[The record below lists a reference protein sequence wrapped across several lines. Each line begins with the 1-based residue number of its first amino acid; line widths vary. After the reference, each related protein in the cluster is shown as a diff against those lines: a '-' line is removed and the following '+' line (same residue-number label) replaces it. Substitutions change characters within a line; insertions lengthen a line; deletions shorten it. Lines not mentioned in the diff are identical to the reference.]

1 MLGVQTLF
9 PLQRGANMKLKDAV
23 TISVLCVF
31 AATIHG
37 VAAGGDSD
45 VVDSFVGPYLTIQ
58 TSLAGDDIA
67 KAKSGAARLTQAI
80 KSADGSAEMM
90 AYLGTAAR
98 QIGEAP
104 DIESARRGFL
114 NLSHQMVQLVKEAG
128 TTGGK
133 ALYLAHCPMA
143 FDGEGGSWIQADKT
157 IANPYYGAAM
167 LRCGTVQE
175 QLAGRADE
183 TPGHGAAEHHDHHG
197 HQH

>member
-1 MLGVQTLF
+1 
-9 PLQRGANMKLKDAV
+9 MKLKNAVAIGVLCVIAV
-23 TISVLCVF
+23 TIQ
-31 AATIHG
+31 G
-37 VAAGGDSD
+37 EAAGGDP
-45 VVDSFVGPYLTIQ
+45 VAVDSFVSPYLTIQ
-58 TSLAGDDIA
+58 TSLAGDDLA

-90 AYLGTAAR
+90 ADLGASAR
-98 QIGEAP
+98 LIGEAS
-104 DIESARRGFL
+104 DIESARKSLL
-114 NLSHQMVQLVKEAG
+114 NLSHQMMQLVKEAG

-133 ALYLAHCPMA
+133 ALYIAHCPMA

-167 LRCGTVQE
+167 LRCGTVQG

-183 TPGHGAAEHHDHHG
+183 TPGHGAAEDHDHHG